1 MDQDVENRSLSLSIC
16 EEVDTRAVLLFFL
29 SALDYS
35 AVLQVAVSPLSE
47 RRRARA
53 SLFKAKCRFGYSS
66 VARSLSLAL
75 PTDQPTG
82 QRANISGD
90 GTQF

>member
-66 VARSLSLAL
+66 VVGVSPSTDR
-75 PTDQPTG
+75 PTNRPASQYL
-82 QRANISGD
+82 
-90 GTQF
+90 